1 MAKFKFTKDDNIAT
15 VVTIAVNGLLLLF
28 SLWYTIDFS
37 KSFRPSFIEV
47 ELGEYQTGKPAEFS
61 PVKEEQVAQRPNPS
75 EEQPEEPKEEAPTPE
90 KPPQQTTEEVTKP
103 VDLPDE
109 VEEVKEDPVT
119 TPETEKIDPQK
130 EVAVEQEEEVVIPPQ
145 AKKENEVQEGAQE
158 SGDTEG
164 DEGDV
169 EADEGTGNDD
179 EKAAPFEL
187 KWEGDLE
194 RAPLVQ
200 PLPQN
205 NENVEAV
212 ITFRFQVRPDGRVG
226 RVIPIR
232 KSNPE
237 LEKEV
242 ERTLRSWRFSK
253 LPNGA
258 PQQVQWGT
266 ITFRFVFG

>member
-1 MAKFKFTKDDNIAT
+1 MARFKFTKDDNIAT
-15 VVTIAVNGLLLLF
+15 AVTIAVNGLFLLF

-47 ELGEYQTGKPAEFS
+47 EFGEYQTGKPAEFS

-75 EEQPEEPKEEAPTPE
+75 EEQPEEPQEEAPTPE

-103 VDLPDE
+103 VDLPDQE
-109 VEEVKEDPVT
+109 EEVVEDPVT
-119 TPETEKIDPQK
+119 TPDTEKIDPQK

-145 AKKENEVQEGAQE
+145 AEEDNEVQEGAEE
-158 SGDTEG
+158 SGDTAG
-164 DEGDV
+164 DEGDT
-169 EADEGTGNDD
+169 EADEGTGDD
-179 EKAAPFEL
+179 EDKTAPFEL

-205 NENVEAV
+205 NENVEAT
-212 ITFRFQVRPDGRVG
+212 ITVRFQVRPNGTVG
-226 RVIPIR
+226 RIIPLR
-232 KSNPE
+232 KMSPE
-237 LEKEV
+237 LENEV
-242 ERTLRSWRFSK
+242 QRTLRSWRFSR
-253 LPNGA
+253 LPAGA